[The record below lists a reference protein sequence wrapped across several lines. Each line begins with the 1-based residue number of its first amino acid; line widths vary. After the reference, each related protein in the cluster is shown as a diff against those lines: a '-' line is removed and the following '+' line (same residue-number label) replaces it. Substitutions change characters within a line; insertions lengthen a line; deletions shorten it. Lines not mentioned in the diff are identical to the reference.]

1 MSMRPG
7 FTRVLPAT
15 IFAVLVLAGCAAGGT
30 GADPGS
36 PDPGLASSAQPG
48 PEPLVPSGEATF
60 VGEVIDPDLN
70 PSATVDGNGNLS
82 LVTYGSSSCPPVVVG
97 VEAVSAGV
105 IGIALDASAEGPCTA
120 DMAPTTHT
128 VPLPAGVMERPTTVQ
143 ISYVNEP
150 WEYTV
155 PVS

>member
-1 MSMRPG
+1 M
-7 FTRVLPAT
+7 
-15 IFAVLVLAGCAAGGT
+15 
-30 GADPGS
+30 
-36 PDPGLASSAQPG
+36 
-48 PEPLVPSGEATF
+48 
-60 VGEVIDPDLN
+60 GEVIDPDLK
-70 PSATVDGNGNLS
+70 PSATLDGNANLS

-120 DMAPTTHT
+120 DMDPTTHT

-150 WEYTV
+150 WEYTI